1 MDGSDLL
8 RMSTIRLGRID
19 SDRHRIAMLARLGA
33 PARRGRINPSTFSAA
48 LSSSTAADA
57 ELASHDA
64 ASPFMKTM
72 LKRGYLY
79 QCTNIQE
86 LDKLM
91 TTSKIVAYIGFDAA
105 VPSLHVGSLVQIM
118 ILRHLQKAGHKPIVL
133 LGGGTTKVGDPS
145 GRDTTRQ
152 MLGDDKL
159 QENMDSIFFK

>member
-1 MDGSDLL
+1 
-8 RMSTIRLGRID
+8 
-19 SDRHRIAMLARLGA
+19 
-33 PARRGRINPSTFSAA
+33 
-48 LSSSTAADA
+48 
-57 ELASHDA
+57 
-64 ASPFMKTM
+64 MKTM

-152 MLGDDKL
+152 MLGDDKI
-159 QENMDSIFFK
+159 QENMVSIFFK